1 MSTLKEQIEE
11 AFHYRGHVTIDLQD
25 GTQIEGFVYNR
36 EFENAKLPQDQ
47 FVDLYLKG
55 SADSKRLKVTEIRA
69 ISLTGEDHA
78 AGKSYE
84 EWLAKHKDKKKA
96 S

>member
-1 MSTLKEQIEE
+1 MSDIYKQIEE
-11 AFHYRGHVTIDLQD
+11 AFHYRGHVTITLTNDQV
-25 GTQIEGFVYNR
+25 IEGFVYNR
-36 EFENAKLPQDQ
+36 EFENKNLPEDQ

-55 SADSKRLKVTEIRA
+55 SAEPKRLQISQVQS